1 MEPIV
6 FHGELVPPAMSITR
20 RPYPMQG
27 PGTIEV
33 REEGIRVHAAGRR
46 KGYGAMGCVAMVLV
60 FFATVA
66 LFVALD
72 IPRSGASQGLMST
85 LVGIF
90 VVLPWIGIWFGTTSL
105 AHKAGPVGEPQTHD
119 IPWSYVTALGAS
131 SGVAIVGIS
140 GGHASG
146 DLFFRTPDL
155 LPFVQTVR
163 PRVRS

>member
-1 MEPIV
+1 
-6 FHGELVPPAMSITR
+6 MSITR

-90 VVLPWIGIWFGTTSL
+90 VVLP
-105 AHKAGPVGEPQTHD
+105 
-119 IPWSYVTALGAS
+119 
-131 SGVAIVGIS
+131 
-140 GGHASG
+140 
-146 DLFFRTPDL
+146 
-155 LPFVQTVR
+155 
-163 PRVRS
+163 